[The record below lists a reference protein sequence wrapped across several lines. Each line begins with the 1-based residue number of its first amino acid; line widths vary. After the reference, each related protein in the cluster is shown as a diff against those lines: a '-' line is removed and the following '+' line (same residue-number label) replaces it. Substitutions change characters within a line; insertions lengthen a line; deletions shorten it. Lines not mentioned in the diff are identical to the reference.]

1 MAFNF
6 GKRDKLCSTKL
17 IDEIFSRGKEVKVY
31 PFVLKYLIITE
42 HDGPSAQIAFSVPK
56 KRIRR
61 AVSRNLIR
69 RRMKEAY
76 RLHRADFMQ
85 QVNERNLHIAIFLI
99 YTGKENET
107 YRFIEEKI
115 KLILSEIK
123 TKLFV

>member
-6 GKRDKLCSTKL
+6 GKKDKLCSTKL

-31 PFVLKYLIITE
+31 PYVLKYLIIDE
-42 HDGPSAQIAFSVPK
+42 QDGASVKIAFSVPK
-56 KRIRR
+56 KRIRK

-76 RLHRADFMQ
+76 RLNRADFM
-85 QVNERNLHIAIFLI
+85 NLVDQHKMHLAVFLI

-107 YRFIEEKI
+107 YQFIEEKI

>member
-31 PFVLKYLIITE
+31 PFVFKYLIITE

-85 QVNERNLHIAIFLI
+85 QVNEHNLHIAIFLI